1 MTPKETVLVCCSL
14 VLAVLVLSACVSIE
28 EYNREV
34 EACNERIEDAQ
45 AIIDK
50 TAADYNERIDD
61 AQAIIDKTQAGC
73 NERIEDAQAIID
85 NSTKQCNA
93 AVEKTVRECNKLLDL
108 CRCDGSLWTY

>member
-1 MTPKETVLVCCSL
+1 MTPKETVLACCSL
-14 VLAVLVLSACVSIE
+14 VLAVLILSACVSIE

-61 AQAIIDKTQAGC
+61 AQAIID
-73 NERIEDAQAIID
+73 

>member
-1 MTPKETVLVCCSL
+1 MTPKETVLACCSL
-14 VLAVLVLSACVSIE
+14 VLTVLILSACVSIE

-34 EACNERIEDAQ
+34 EACNERIDDAQ

-50 TAADYNERIDD
+50 TA
-61 AQAIIDKTQAGC
+61 AGC